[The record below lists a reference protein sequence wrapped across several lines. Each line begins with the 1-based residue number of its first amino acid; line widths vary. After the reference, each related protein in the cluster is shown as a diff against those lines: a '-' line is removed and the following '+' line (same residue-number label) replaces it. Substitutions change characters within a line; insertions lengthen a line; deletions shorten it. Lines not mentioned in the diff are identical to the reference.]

1 MRSVASLTPLRADI
15 SRMVMPGS
23 GADDGTGSTV
33 AQEAVSEQVVE
44 IYLISACYAECP

>member
-23 GADDGTGSTV
+23 GADDGTASTV
-33 AQEAVSEQVVE
+33 AQEAADEQVVE
-44 IYLISACYAECP
+44 TYLSSA

>member
-33 AQEAVSEQVVE
+33 AQGRLANK
-44 IYLISACYAECP
+44 L